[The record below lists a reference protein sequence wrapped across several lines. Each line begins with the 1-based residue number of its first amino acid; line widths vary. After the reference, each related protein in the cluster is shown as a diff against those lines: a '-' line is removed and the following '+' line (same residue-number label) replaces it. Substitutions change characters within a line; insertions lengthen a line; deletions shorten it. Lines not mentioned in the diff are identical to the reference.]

1 MADLSKIKIDD
12 VDYNIKDAYAR
23 EQLENVSTTI
33 PDGSITEQKLSTAL
47 ATTINTK
54 ANTNALASEISNR
67 QSADNELTGRIT
79 QEANARQDADEVLSN
94 RIDAEIAT
102 RQTADDDLS
111 DRITALQGAVGSPL
125 MASTVAGMTDTTKI
139 YVYTGSETNY
149 TAGDW
154 YYYNGSAW
162 VSGGVYNAVAVD
174 TDETLS
180 VSGMP
185 ADAEAVGDKFDEY
198 VDSWDDGYL
207 KEEIS
212 GLSWT
217 TGYVN
222 KDTAVIETTTRG
234 TKYTTNILQ
243 YDHSVIFACDDFS
256 AYEISIVVYN
266 QSADTHFYGKG
277 FVSQPIP
284 IPKGY
289 RFRAQIRKKVGTSEA
304 DVYKHAQICKVH
316 TTLTQLFVHGIS
328 NDTGIIAADENARN
342 WALLEPLKLEEDS
355 IIGLRDYETY
365 KYTLQVFDSYSPYAT
380 PSASYYSKRK
390 DIEVAAGKS
399 IRVIVNR
406 IDLDPSITRKDAEE
420 QFDIEAKNVVKV
432 SAFNDFKNLVS
443 EQIEGTSYN
452 IAEVRNRL
460 IALESDNAIPSY
472 YEEHIADKVD
482 DINDLRDDLT
492 TGTQF
497 AFITDVHVNAYNQ
510 TFHSKA
516 LLHYICQ
523 NTLVKDV
530 FNGGDIANGKVN
542 PHLGKVAFL
551 KQVRRGIEYCNADS
565 YVNTFFV
572 VGNHDLGVDYAD
584 NVTEGAIITAQELY
598 DVSGIKDNVLDIS
611 QDANT
616 PFNYT
621 YTDDTHQIYYVV
633 CSADLRDT
641 VTGEYYKYMYIWFC
655 NALKACPDDYTIIV
669 FNHIVLHNS
678 SDKKLK
684 PFLADMFGA
693 INAYNSRGSSPQYS
707 DTPATV
713 IDFSECGGEVCCLI
727 GGHSHIDFSKNAG
740 DTIAV
745 NDANNT
751 QVTLP
756 VPLILTTTDN
766 CGAES
771 TATGHLT
778 RTVGTTTEQAF
789 DVFTIDT
796 TNRTI
801 KTTRIGAGSDRTF
814 SY

>member
-33 PDGSITEQKLSTAL
+33 PNGSITEEKLSTAL

-67 QSADNELTGRIT
+67 QSADNDLLGRIT
-79 QEANARQDADEVLSN
+79 QEANARQGADEVLSN

-111 DRITALQGAVGSPL
+111 DRISALQGAVGSPL
-125 MASTVAGMTDTTKI
+125 VASTVAGMTDTTKI
-139 YVYTGSETNY
+139 YVYTGTETNY

-180 VSGMP
+180 VAGMP

-198 VDSWDDGYL
+198 VDSWDNGYL
-207 KEEIS
+207 KEKIS

-222 KDTAVIETTTRG
+222 KDTAVIEETTRG

-243 YDHSVIFACDDFS
+243 YDHSVIFTCDDLS
-256 AYEISIVVYN
+256 TYEISIVVYN
-266 QSADTHFYGKG
+266 QNADTHFYGRG

-289 RFRAQIRKKVGTSEA
+289 RFRAQIRKKSGTSEA

-316 TTLTQLFVHGIS
+316 TTLNQLFVHGIS

-365 KYTLQVFDSYSPYAT
+365 KYTLQVFDSYSAYAS
-380 PSASYYSKRK
+380 PSASYYSKRN

-406 IDLDPSITRKDAEE
+406 IDLNPSITRKEAEE
-420 QFDIEAKNVVKV
+420 QFNLEAKNVVRV
-432 SAFNDFKNLVS
+432 STLNDFKDLIS

-472 YEEHIADKVD
+472 YEQHIADKVSA
-482 DINDLRDDLT
+482 INTLRDNLT

-530 FNGGDIANGKVN
+530 FNGGDVANGRVN
-542 PHLGKVAFL
+542 PHLGKVAFM

-572 VGNHDLGVDYAD
+572 VGNHDLGVDYSG
-584 NVTEGAIITAQELY
+584 NQTEGAIITAQELY
-598 DVSGIKDNVLDIS
+598 DVSGIKDNVLDIV

-621 YTDDTHQIYYVV
+621 YTDDTHSIYYVV
-633 CSADLRDT
+633 CSANLRDT
-641 VTGEYYKYMYIWFC
+641 VTGENYKNMYIWLC
-655 NALKACPDDYTIIV
+655 NALKGCPDGYTIVV
-669 FNHIVLHNS
+669 FNHEILNNS
-678 SDKKLK
+678 TDKKLK
-684 PFLADMFGA
+684 DFLKDVVNVLG
-693 INAYNSRGSSPQYS
+693 AYNSRGSSAEYGGA
-707 DTPATV
+707 PATV

-727 GGHSHIDFSKNAG
+727 GGHSHIDFYKNAG
-740 DTIAV
+740 DTIV
-745 NDANNT
+745 VDDIDST
-751 QVTLP
+751 VLTLP
-756 VPLILTTTDN
+756 VPLIVTTTDN

-771 TATGHLT
+771 SASSLT
-778 RTVGTTTEQAF
+778 RTVGETSEQAF